1 MKKKTPDP
9 EKVELMRKK
18 AEDKLKKQSTT
29 RLPLS
34 EIDNAK
40 LIHELEVHQIELE
53 MQNEELNIAKEKAE
67 QAEQKYTLLYD
78 FAPSGLITLTKEG
91 IIKELNFVA
100 ADILNDVRSTLVN
113 TKIEKYISR
122 NDLPLFEEFFHN
134 ITNSEAKQLC
144 EVTMKTHNGLPI
156 QVKIEGD
163 NNHFNDTY
171 QLSLTD
177 ITKSKLDELLL
188 IESKEKAVEV
198 SKKYIS
204 LFNSIRDAILV
215 ANTERIIIDCNT
227 AFCSLFGYSRDE
239 IIGKQTLY
247 CYENEAQFIEL
258 GNAIKNNHESG
269 TPFLYTVNYKKRNK
283 ETFPGET
290 GVYYIKNAVGNAIG
304 FIGLIRDISDRKEA
318 EQNLIEAK
326 ERAEESDLLKSAFLA
341 NMSHEIR
348 TPMNGILG
356 FAELLKKPEL
366 TGDEMQKYIGIIEK
380 SGHRMLNIINDIV
393 DISKIE
399 SGLMETNIRLV
410 NVNEQVDDVYTFFKP
425 EVEKKGMQLFLKNN
439 LPSKD
444 FKTKTDSEKLGAIL
458 INLVKNAIKY
468 TNSGTIEM
476 GVTLK
481 TEKATQVLEFYVR
494 DTGIGIAA
502 NRQQAIFDRFVQAD
516 IRDKMA
522 KQGAGLGLSIS
533 QAYVEMLKGKI
544 WVESTENVGST
555 FYFTIPYEP
564 IRDEKNILPKEP
576 VADDSA
582 DFLKKLKV
590 LVAEDDHV
598 SEMLISIILKDF
610 SKEIIAA
617 KNGNEAIE
625 ICRQNP
631 DIDLV
636 LMDIRMPEMGGYEAT
651 KRIREFNNDVIIIAQ
666 TAYGL
671 TGDREKAIA
680 AGCNDYISK
689 PVDENQL
696 LALIEKYFNK

>member
-1 MKKKTPDP
+1 MKKKNPDS
-9 EKVELMRKK
+9 EMIDLLRKR
-18 AEDKLKKQSTT
+18 AEDKLKKQSKTK
-29 RLPLS
+29 LPLS
-34 EIDNAK
+34 EIDSLK

-100 ADILNDVRSTLVN
+100 ADILNDVRLNLVN
-113 TKIEKYISR
+113 SKIENYISGNSR
-122 NDLPLFEEFFHN
+122 QLFKQFINNVINSELKQSCNVILTTHKGLQVQVKVEGIFNTVNGFFH
-134 ITNSEAKQLC
+134 
-144 EVTMKTHNGLPI
+144 
-156 QVKIEGD
+156 
-163 NNHFNDTY
+163 
-171 QLSLTD
+171 LSLTD
-177 ITKSKLDELLL
+177 ITKAKLAELLL

-198 SKKYIS
+198 SKKYKS

-247 CYENEAQFIEL
+247 CYENETQFIEL

-269 TPFLYTVNYKKRNK
+269 NPFLYTVNYKKKNN
-283 ETFPGET
+283 EIFPGET

-304 FIGLIRDISDRKEA
+304 FIGLIRDISDRKEV

-366 TGDEMQKYIGIIEK
+366 TGDEMQKYICIIEK

-399 SGLMETNIRLV
+399 SGLMKTDIRLV
-410 NVNEQVDDVYTFFKP
+410 NVNEQINDVYTFFKP

-468 TNSGTIEM
+468 TNSGTIEI
-476 GVTLK
+476 GVSLK
-481 TEKATQVLEFYVR
+481 AENSTKVIEFYVK
-494 DTGIGIAA
+494 DTGIGIAL
-502 NRQQAIFDRFVQAD
+502 NRQDAIFDRFVQAD

-544 WVESTENVGST
+544 WVESTENIGST

-564 IRDEKNILPKEP
+564 IRDEKNIFQKDPL
-576 VADDSA
+576 ANDSA
-582 DFLKKLKV
+582 DFTKKLKV

-598 SEMLISIILKDF
+598 SEMLISIILKNF

-617 KNGNEAIE
+617 KDGNEAIE

-671 TGDREKAIA
+671 TGDRERAIA

-689 PVDENQL
+689 PVDKNQL
-696 LALIEKYFNK
+696 LALAEKYFNK